1 MLRRPSLS
9 LAVLLTS
16 RDLFLLGDSFIFLIV
31 HLSGKPVN
39 RFGAEAGFS
48 LIFKCFG
55 VAWQGAGWT
64 PDLKVHGRIGHSY
77 VKTLIKFADF

>member
-16 RDLFLLGDSFIFLIV
+16 RDLFLLGDLFIFLIV

-39 RFGAEAGFS
+39 RSEAEAYFR
-48 LIFKCFG
+48 LVFKCFG
-55 VAWQGAGWT
+55 GAQLGT
-64 PDLKVHGRIGHSY
+64 GGDPDRKLPGRIGHSY
-77 VKTLIKFADF
+77 VETLIKLAVF

>member
-39 RFGAEAGFS
+39 CSGAEARFR
-48 LIFKCFG
+48 LVFQYFG
-55 VAWQGAGWT
+55 VARLGTGWH
-64 PDLKVHGRIGHSY
+64 PVRKVKVKTSHPH
-77 VKTLIKFADF
+77 VKTLIKLAVF

>member
-39 RFGAEAGFS
+39 RFGAEAEFR
-48 LIFKCFG
+48 LVFQCFG
-55 VAWQGAGWT
+55 IAWLVIGCP
-64 PDLKVHGRIGHSY
+64 PDRKVPGRIGDSY
-77 VKTLIKFADF
+77 VKTLIKLAVF